1 LQRMPERKT
10 GRTAKFVGLEEF
22 REDNLVIR

>member
-1 LQRMPERKT
+1 MLERKT

-22 REDNLVIR
+22 REGNLVIR